1 MKEETIDGKK
11 FEVSE
16 EQLESYA
23 DLLEV
28 YGYKVQRPPRGV
40 KDEYT
45 FDRAWNLYEKKVGSK
60 DKLKRIWNR
69 MSKRD
74 RKAATEHIPAY
85 VLSTPDKHYR
95 LNFQT
100 FLNQKRWSDELMS
113 EKPKGEKE
121 EKTNIEKLLED
132 SRVEDEETKRH
143 EKRQRIYR
151 MIEAVKE
158 NPESMMRDVL
168 CGMYNNGLL
177 KELNIDWKP

>member
-1 MKEETIDGKK
+1 MKEGTKDGNK

-23 DLLEV
+23 DLLEM
-28 YGYKVQRPPRGV
+28 YGYKVQRPLKEV

-60 DKLKRIWNR
+60 DKLKRAWNR

-85 VLSTPDKHYR
+85 VLSTPDRHYR

-100 FLNQKRWSDELMS
+100 FLNQKRWNDELIT
-113 EKPKGEKE
+113 EKPTAEKE
-121 EKTNIEKLLED
+121 KKAYMDELLE
-132 SRVEDEETKRH
+132 SCHVKDEGTKQH
-143 EKRQRIYR
+143 EKRQRILR